1 MKKIKLLFTLFL
13 WLTISIHAQ
22 VPPNAF
28 NYSAVARD
36 AAGEPIAT
44 TTIGIQVSILQSSTI
59 GSAIYVENHFV
70 NTDDFGLFNLII
82 GAGAAQIGT
91 MENIAWDTDNF
102 YLQIGMDANGGTN
115 FLTMGTTQFLSV
127 PYALHAATADSLI
140 GGEPSFSGGYNDLIN
155 QPITVDSLSTN
166 NDTIYLSNGETF
178 ITGGGSGGIDI
189 LALPTITTNTV
200 IDITSNSATFGGEIS
215 NANENQII
223 ERGIVYS
230 TSPNPNIALSDNII
244 IGNGIGD
251 FDTISGIGYH
261 LQYDHTLNPNTT
273 YYVRA
278 YAITENNISAYGNE
292 VSFTTLSVGQTGPG
306 GGIVFFDKGNANG
319 GWQYLESATSDQSTA
334 LVWGCVETTVPG
346 TQLTVGSGAAN
357 TSLIVATCI
366 DANFAAKLCNDLTL
380 GGQSDWFLPSRAELY
395 LMWKNL
401 HQNGLGNFNTF
412 GYWSST
418 ENGYYSAWRFRF
430 ADGYAL
436 SKPKH
441 YSYCVRAVRAF

>member
-178 ITGGGSGGIDI
+178 ITGGGSGGTDN
-189 LALPTITTNTV
+189 LASPTITTNTV

-215 NANENQII
+215 NANENQIV

-251 FDTISGIGYH
+251 FDTISGIGY
-261 LQYDHTLNPNTT
+261 QYDHTLNPNTT

-401 HQNGLGNFNTF
+401 HQNGLGNFNISD

-418 ENGYYSAWRFRF
+418 EAFSSHAWYF
-430 ADGYAL
+430 DI
-436 SKPKH
+436 
-441 YSYCVRAVRAF
+441 SYGAAFTSNKGSTLYVRAVRAF